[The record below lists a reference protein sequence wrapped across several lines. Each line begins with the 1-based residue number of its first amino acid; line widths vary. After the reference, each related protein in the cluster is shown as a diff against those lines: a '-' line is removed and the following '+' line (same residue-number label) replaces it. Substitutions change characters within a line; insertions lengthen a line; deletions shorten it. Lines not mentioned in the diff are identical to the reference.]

1 MDGKTALNSEPG
13 KVKKAEAT
21 RSNILKAASKL
32 FLKKGIKDTTV
43 RDIAHEAGV
52 TTGAIYHH
60 FSSKDEIAQALGLAK
75 RGDFA
80 RIFAEVDEEGAPL
93 ATLMRFLK
101 RLIQYELIVD
111 GKEMSEY
118 RLKNRRITARS
129 LDSSV
134 EGLHPQFDIIRGLIQ
149 KAQLSGLLDPAWPCS
164 EIEKSIV
171 LELWN
176 IRYDIHISKTPF
188 DYKEELESRIS
199 LVLRAFAPGTY
210 EMRNWWKSRS

>member
-1 MDGKTALNSEPG
+1 MDRKTVLNSESN
-13 KVKKAEAT
+13 KAKRAET
-21 RSNILKAASKL
+21 TKSNILKAASKL

-93 ATLMRFLK
+93 ATLVRFLK
-101 RLIQYELIVD
+101 RLVQYELIVD

-118 RLKNRRITARS
+118 RLKNRRITAHS
-129 LDSSV
+129 LDASM
-134 EGLHPQFDIIRGLIQ
+134 EGFHPQFDIIRGLIQ
-149 KAQLSGLLDPAWPCS
+149 KAQLNDLLDPAWPCF
-164 EIEKSIV
+164 EVEKSVV

-188 DYKEELESRIS
+188 DYEEELENRIS

-210 EMRNWWKSRS
+210 EMRDWWKSRP

>member
-1 MDGKTALNSEPG
+1 MNS
-13 KVKKAEAT
+13 KQSKDKRAEAT
-21 RSNILKAASKL
+21 KDNILNAASKL

-43 RDIAHEAGV
+43 RDIAREAGV

-60 FSSKDEIAQALGLAK
+60 FSSKDDIAEALGLAK

-80 RIFAEVDEEGAPL
+80 RIFAEVDEEEAPL
-93 ATLMRFLK
+93 ETLVRFLK

-118 RLKNRRITARS
+118 RLKNRRITAHS
-129 LDSSV
+129 LDSST
-134 EGLHPQFDIIRGLIQ
+134 EGFHPQFDIIRGLIQ
-149 KAQLSGLLDPAWPCS
+149 KAQVYGLLDPAWSCS

-176 IRYDIHISKTPF
+176 IRYDIHISKTSF
-188 DYKEELESRIS
+188 DYEEELENRIS
-199 LVLRAFAPGTY
+199 LVMRAFAPGTY
-210 EMRNWWKSRS
+210 ETRDWWRSHS